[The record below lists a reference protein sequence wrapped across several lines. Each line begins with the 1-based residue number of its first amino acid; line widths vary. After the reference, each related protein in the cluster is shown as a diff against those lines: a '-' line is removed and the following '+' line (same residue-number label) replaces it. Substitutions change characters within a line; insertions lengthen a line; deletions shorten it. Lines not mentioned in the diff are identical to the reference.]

1 MIETIQYDHGYS
13 AIVFD
18 ETNGDYYDMM
28 LDAAQNNVHRRAK
41 DYNKNILQENFTK
54 FCVIHRKNDY
64 PFNLFGVQ
72 QEDWMEPYNVARA
85 FYREWKRTTW
95 QGEFFSS
102 TGDVDEFTDEIR
114 SQNRYAVQKMLGFF
128 EDSPE
133 YHQKFGIENL
143 FLTRTFYPE
152 RNQNP
157 KAFEKT
163 LRMFNN
169 NFEFKGV
176 HMYKSTPQSFYVLG
190 DDSFLKELPKYK

>member
-13 AIVFD
+13 ATVFD
-18 ETNGDYYDMM
+18 ETNFDYYDMM
-28 LDAAQNNVHRRAK
+28 LDAAQNNKHRRAK
-41 DYNKNILQENFTK
+41 DYNRNILQESFTK
-54 FCVIHRKNDY
+54 FCVIHSKDNY
-64 PFNLFGVQ
+64 PFNLFGLQ

-95 QGEFFSS
+95 QE
-102 TGDVDEFTDEIR
+102 VDDKNMR
-114 SQNRYAVQKMLGFF
+114 DNRRDWYGTRRIFGFF
-128 EDSPE
+128 EEHPE
-133 YHQKFGIENL
+133 YHQMYGIENL

-152 RNQNP
+152 RDQNP

-163 LRMFNN
+163 LKRFDN
-169 NFEFKGV
+169 NFEFRGV